1 MLDNVRYMVCWL
13 PIILT
18 ALHFVLEWMGLSH
31 HYKGKPDGH
40 FETYTDGTLH
50 WINNTLAG
58 NETGTGGLGNDTL
71 ALLGVSAR

>member
-40 FETYTDGTLH
+40 FETFRDGTLH
-50 WINNTLAG
+50 WINDTSGGNATDVGGAG
-58 NETGTGGLGNDTL
+58 NETFSFLGI
-71 ALLGVSAR
+71 SAR